1 MCLRTA
7 SAWVHDRRRELP
19 WKQRHDPKS
28 LTGKPAYSAL
38 PSQTPQ
44 IRTGSRRAFGTTSQS
59 CFEKQR
65 TRPKVVRQACC
76 SRWVLGRSRRGA
88 EQILLFEPLLHS
100 AHLPGRIL
108 PRQCE
113 REVRRA
119 ADCAPCA
126 AAIFSPAPTSLGC
139 RTQDCRVACG
149 IGASASHHGGRQK
162 IANLANAHR
171 CDERP
176 DRLIAVD
183 VSQSDCS
190 C

>member
-7 SAWVHDRRRELP
+7 SAWVHDRRRQLP

-44 IRTGSRRAFGTTSQS
+44 IRSGSRRTFGTTSQS

-65 TRPKVVRQACC
+65 TRPKVVRQECC

-100 AHLPGRIL
+100 AHLPGRLL
-108 PRQCE
+108 PRQYEPRSEARRGLRSLRSGNFFTSPHKFRLQNPRLSRRLRHWRISIAPRQAAEDCQPG
-113 REVRRA
+113 RCTSLRRA
-119 ADCAPCA
+119 PR
-126 AAIFSPAPTSLGC
+126 SLN
-139 RTQDCRVACG
+139 RT
-149 IGASASHHGGRQK
+149 
-162 IANLANAHR
+162 
-171 CDERP
+171 
-176 DRLIAVD
+176 
-183 VSQSDCS
+183 
-190 C
+190 